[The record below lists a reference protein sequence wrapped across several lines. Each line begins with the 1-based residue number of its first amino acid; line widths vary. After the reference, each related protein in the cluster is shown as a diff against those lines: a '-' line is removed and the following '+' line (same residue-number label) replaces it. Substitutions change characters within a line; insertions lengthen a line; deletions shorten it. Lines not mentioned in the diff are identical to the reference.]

1 MLEVLRSTTRF
12 MTRSE
17 RRRFFTL
24 VALRSLNGVLDLIG
38 VLVIGY
44 LAASVAAFLS
54 SPNNSN
60 SNKSIT
66 FSGIDLPALTSQTLP
81 YLGVGIILIFSLKA
95 VFAIYLTRRLAREI
109 AQVEARSAKQILKHV
124 FSYGLETSGRYSKEE
139 ILYAIQTG
147 SSAAF
152 NGVLNSIATLISEG
166 FLFVILFASFIALSP
181 WATLGLFV
189 FLTLIAVTIQFF
201 VGTHLSKA
209 SKQLLVHNVAAMSAL
224 DDLYKAHREI
234 TVLGKTGTF
243 VNKVYE
249 SRLGGASSLATQT
262 YLLGMPRYIIETS
275 LILGIFVFGFLQ
287 SMSGDIA
294 GSVAVIGV
302 FLTGGFRIL
311 AAMLPFQAAF
321 ASIKS
326 LVPPAKSALH
336 FLTKEEVNERVP
348 AASSQGTGDALGV
361 EVKDVHFRFGE
372 SESEVDIIKGITF
385 SVKAGQQV
393 ALVGPSGAGKSTL
406 VDLILGLREPTSG
419 SVTLG
424 ESRPEQLILSKPGA
438 VAYVPQKTGIV
449 SGTVLD
455 NVALGLS
462 KDEVELDRV
471 EESLR
476 MANLWEVIQ
485 NLPQGVDSNLGK
497 HSDAL
502 SGGQL
507 QRLGLA
513 RAFYSNPALIVMDE
527 GTSGLDAVSEAEIG
541 KSLAALRGRVTV
553 LLVAHRLNTVKNA
566 DQVFVIEDGRLAA
579 RGTFAEVLKEN
590 PGIANAA
597 KLVTLDI

>member
-1 MLEVLRSTTRF
+1 
-12 MTRSE
+12 MTRAE
-17 RRRFFTL
+17 RRRFYSL
-24 VALRSLNGVLDLIG
+24 VSLRSLNGVFDLIG

-54 SPNNSN
+54 SPTNSN

-66 FSGIDLPALTSQTLP
+66 FSGFVLPALTAQTLP
-81 YLGVGIILIFSLKA
+81 YLGVGIILVFSLKA
-95 VFAIYLTRRLAREI
+95 VFAIYLTRRLAREL
-109 AQVEARSAKQILKHV
+109 AEVEARSARQILRKV
-124 FSYGLETSGRYSKEE
+124 FSFGLENSGRYSKEE

-224 DDLYKAHREI
+224 DDLYKALREI

-243 VNKVYE
+243 VDKVYK

-275 LILGIFVFGFLQ
+275 LILGIFVFGFIQ
-287 SMSGDIA
+287 SLSGDIA
-294 GSVAVIGV
+294 GSVSVIGV

-336 FLTKEEVNERVP
+336 FLTEDEADKQLPTVSNK
-348 AASSQGTGDALGV
+348 DAIGALSV
-361 EVKDVHFRFGE
+361 EVQDVRFGFGE
-372 SESEVDIIKGITF
+372 NEVDTIKGITF
-385 SVKAGQQV
+385 SVEAGQQV

-406 VDLILGLREPTSG
+406 VDLILGLRQPASG
-419 SVTLG
+419 SVALG
-424 ESRPEQLILSKPGA
+424 GSRPEQLILSKPGA
-438 VAYVPQKTGIV
+438 VAYVPQKTGV
-449 SGTVLD
+449 VAGTVLD

-462 KDEVELDRV
+462 TDEVNIDRV

-476 MANLWEVIQ
+476 MANLWDVIQ
-485 NLPQGVDSNLGK
+485 SLPLGVDSDLGK

-513 RAFYSNPALIVMDE
+513 RAFYSSPSLIVMDE

-541 KSLAALRGRVTV
+541 KSLATLRGKVTV
-553 LLVAHRLNTVKNA
+553 VLVAHRLNTVKNA

-579 RGTFAEVLKEN
+579 RGTFAEVLKVN

-597 KLVTLDI
+597 KLVTLDT

>member
-1 MLEVLRSTTRF
+1 MLEVLLSTTRF
-12 MTRSE
+12 MTRAE
-17 RRRFFTL
+17 RRRFYTL
-24 VALRSLNGVLDLIG
+24 VSLRSLNGVFDLIG

-54 SPNNSN
+54 SPTNSN

-66 FSGIDLPALTSQTLP
+66 FSGIVLPALTAQTLP
-81 YLGVGIILIFSLKA
+81 FLGVGIILIFSLKA
-95 VFAIYLTRRLAREI
+95 VFAIYLTRRLAREL
-109 AQVEARSAKQILKHV
+109 AEVEARSARQILKKV

-139 ILYAIQTG
+139 IFYAIQTG

-181 WATLGLFV
+181 WATLGLFL

-209 SKQLLVHNVAAMSAL
+209 SKQLLVHNLAAMSAL
-224 DDLYKAHREI
+224 DDLYKALREI

-243 VNKVYE
+243 VDKVYK

-275 LILGIFVFGFLQ
+275 LILGIFVFGFIQ
-287 SMSGDIA
+287 SLSGDIA
-294 GSVAVIGV
+294 GSVSVIGV

-336 FLTKEEVNERVP
+336 FLTEDEADESLPTVSNK
-348 AASSQGTGDALGV
+348 GFIDALSV
-361 EVKDVHFRFGE
+361 EVQDVRFGFGE
-372 SESEVDIIKGITF
+372 NEVDIIKGITF
-385 SVKAGQQV
+385 SVEAGQQV

-406 VDLILGLREPTSG
+406 VDLILGLREPASG
-419 SVTLG
+419 SVALG
-424 ESRPEQLILSKPGA
+424 GSRPEQLILSKPGA
-438 VAYVPQKTGIV
+438 VAYIPQKTGIV

-455 NVALGLS
+455 NIALGLS
-462 KDEVELDRV
+462 TDEVDISRV

-485 NLPQGVDSNLGK
+485 NLPLGVDSDLGK

-513 RAFYSNPALIVMDE
+513 RAFYSEPSLIVMDE

-566 DQVFVIEDGRLAA
+566 DQVFVIEDGLLAA
-579 RGTFAEVLKEN
+579 RGTFAEVLKTN

-597 KLVTLDI
+597 KLVTLDT

>member
-1 MLEVLRSTTRF
+1 
-12 MTRSE
+12 MTRAE

-24 VALRSLNGVLDLIG
+24 VSLRALNGAFDLIG

-54 SPNNSN
+54 SPTNSN
-60 SNKSIT
+60 SNKLIV
-66 FSGIDLPALTSQTLP
+66 FSGYNLPALTAQTLP
-81 YLGVGIILIFSLKA
+81 YIGFGIILIFSLKA
-95 VFAIYLTRRLAREI
+95 IFAVYLTRRLAREL
-109 AQVEARSAKQILKHV
+109 AQVEAKSARQILKHV
-124 FSYGLETSGRYSKEE
+124 FRYGLETSGMYTKEE
-139 ILYAIQTG
+139 IIYAIQTG

-181 WATLGLFV
+181 WATLGLFI

-209 SKQLLVHNVAAMSAL
+209 SKQLLSHNVAVMAAL
-224 DDLYKAHREI
+224 DDFYKALREI
-234 TVLGKTGTF
+234 SVLGKTGIF
-243 VNKVYE
+243 IDKVYE

-275 LILGIFVFGFLQ
+275 LILGIFVFGFIQ
-287 SMSGDIA
+287 SLSGDIA
-294 GSVAVIGV
+294 GSVSVIGV

-326 LVPPAKSALH
+326 LVPPAKTALQ
-336 FLTKEEVNERVP
+336 FLSTDVANLPVVPHAQHNSGEALSVHVN
-348 AASSQGTGDALGV
+348 
-361 EVKDVHFRFGE
+361 DVHFRFGG
-372 SESEVDIIKGITF
+372 SEQDIIKGVTL
-385 SVKAGQQV
+385 SVEPGQQV

-406 VDLILGLREPTSG
+406 VDIILGLRKPTGG

-424 ESRPEQLILSKPGA
+424 ATSPAEVILSQPGA

-449 SGTVLD
+449 SGTVLE
-455 NVALGLS
+455 NVALGLTR
-462 KDEVELDRV
+462 ENVEIERV
-471 EESLR
+471 EQSLR
-476 MANLWEVIQ
+476 MANLWEVITA
-485 NLPQGVDSNLGK
+485 LPRGVDADLGK
-497 HSDAL
+497 HSDSL

-513 RAFYSNPALIVMDE
+513 RAFYSNPSLIVMDE
-527 GTSGLDAVSEAEIG
+527 ATSGLDAVSEAEIG
-541 KSLAALRGRVTV
+541 KSLASLRGRVTV
-553 LLVAHRLNTVKNA
+553 ILVAHRLNTVKNA
-566 DQVFVIEDGRLAA
+566 DQVFVIEDGNLAT
-579 RGTFAEVLKEN
+579 RGTFAEVLKAN

-597 KLVTLDI
+597 KLVTLDE

>member
-1 MLEVLRSTTRF
+1 MLEVLLSTTRF
-12 MTRSE
+12 MTRAE
-17 RRRFFTL
+17 RRRFYTL
-24 VALRSLNGVLDLIG
+24 VSLRSLNGIFDLIG

-54 SPNNSN
+54 SPTNSN

-66 FSGIDLPALTSQTLP
+66 FSGFTLPALTAQTLP
-81 YLGVGIILIFSLKA
+81 ILGVGIILIFSLKA
-95 VFAIYLTRRLAREI
+95 LFAIYLTRRLAREL
-109 AQVEARSAKQILKHV
+109 AQVEARSARQILKHV

-139 ILYAIQTG
+139 IFYAIQTG

-201 VGTHLSKA
+201 VGTHLTKA

-224 DDLYKAHREI
+224 DDLYKALREI
-234 TVLGKTGTF
+234 TVLGRTSTF
-243 VNKVYE
+243 VNKVYK
-249 SRLGGASSLATQT
+249 SRLGGATSLATQT

-275 LILGIFVFGFLQ
+275 LILGIFVFGFIQ
-287 SMSGDIA
+287 SLSGDIA
-294 GSVAVIGV
+294 GSVSVIGV

-321 ASIKS
+321 ASVKS

-336 FLTKEEVNERVP
+336 FLFEDEGDERLLTG
-348 AASSQGTGDALGV
+348 SSQGIVDELGV

-372 SESEVDIIKGITF
+372 SDQDIIKGVTF
-385 SVKAGQQV
+385 SVKPGQQV

-419 SVTLG
+419 TVILG
-424 ESRPEQLILSKPGA
+424 SSNPEKLILSQPGA

-449 SGTVLD
+449 SGTVLE
-455 NVALGLS
+455 NIALGLTRE
-462 KDEVELDRV
+462 DAEIDRV

-476 MANLWEVIQ
+476 MANLWDVIKD
-485 NLPQGVDSNLGK
+485 LPRGVDTDLGK
-497 HSDAL
+497 HSDSL

-513 RAFYSNPALIVMDE
+513 RAFYSKPSLIVMDE

-541 KSLAALRGRVTV
+541 KSLASLRGRVTV
-553 LLVAHRLNTVKNA
+553 ILVAHRLNTVKNA
-566 DQVFVIEDGRLAA
+566 DQVFVIEDGKLAA
-579 RGTFAEVLKEN
+579 SGTFAEVLKAN

-597 KLVTLDI
+597 KLVTLDS

>member
-1 MLEVLRSTTRF
+1 MLEVLLSTTRF
-12 MTRSE
+12 MTRRE
-17 RRRFFTL
+17 RTRFYTL
-24 VALRSLNGVLDLIG
+24 VSLRSLNGIFDLIG

-54 SPNNSN
+54 SHTNSN
-60 SNKSIT
+60 SNKLIT
-66 FSGIDLPALTSQTLP
+66 FSGFELPALTAQMLP
-81 YLGVGIILIFSLKA
+81 FLGVGIILIFTLKA
-95 VFAIYLTRRLAREI
+95 IFAIYLTRRLAREL
-109 AQVEARSAKQILKHV
+109 ARVEARSARQILRHV
-124 FSYGLETSGRYSKEE
+124 FSYGLDTSGRYSKEE
-139 ILYAIQTG
+139 ILYSIQTG

-166 FLFVILFASFIALSP
+166 FLFVILFASFLALSP

-189 FLTLIAVTIQFF
+189 FLVLIAVTIQFF
-201 VGTHLSKA
+201 VGSHLSKA

-224 DDLYKAHREI
+224 DDMYKAIREI
-234 TVLGKTGTF
+234 SVLGKTGTF
-243 VNKVYE
+243 INKVYE
-249 SRLGGASSLATQT
+249 ARLGGSSSLATQT

-275 LILGIFVFGFLQ
+275 LILGIFVFGFIQ
-287 SMSGDIA
+287 SLSGDIA
-294 GSVAVIGV
+294 GSVSVIGV

-326 LVPPAKSALH
+326 LVPSAKSALQ
-336 FLTKEEVNERVP
+336 FLSAEAGNPPEV
-348 AASSQGTGDALGV
+348 AGSSHHNMDALRV
-361 EVKDVHFRFGE
+361 HVSDVHFRFAAND
-372 SESEVDIIKGITF
+372 SEVIKGISF
-385 SVKAGQQV
+385 IVEPGQQV

-406 VDLILGLREPTSG
+406 VDLILGLREPTAG
-419 SVTLG
+419 SVTLA
-424 ESRPEQLILSKPGA
+424 ETSPEELILSHPGS

-449 SGTVLD
+449 SGTVLE
-455 NVALGLS
+455 NVALGVS
-462 KDEVELDRV
+462 SEDVALDRV

-476 MANLWEVIQ
+476 MANLWDVIKE
-485 NLPQGVDSNLGK
+485 LPGGVYSDLGK
-497 HSDAL
+497 QSDSL

-553 LLVAHRLNTVKNA
+553 VLVAHRLNTVKNA
-566 DQVFVIEDGRLAA
+566 DQVFVIEDGKLAS
-579 RGTFAEVLKEN
+579 RGTFSEVLKAN

-597 KLVTLDI
+597 NLVKLDT

>member
-1 MLEVLRSTTRF
+1 

-17 RRRFFTL
+17 RRRFVTL
-24 VALRSLNGVLDLIG
+24 VALRSLNGVFDLIG

-60 SNKSIT
+60 SDKSIT

-95 VFAIYLTRRLAREI
+95 VFAIYLTRRLAREL
-109 AQVEARSAKQILKHV
+109 AQVEARSARQILKHV
-124 FSYGLETSGRYSKEE
+124 FSFGLETSSRYSKEE

-209 SKQLLVHNVAAMSAL
+209 SKQLLVHNVAAMAAL
-224 DDLYKAHREI
+224 DDLYRAHREI

-243 VNKVYE
+243 VNKVYQ
-249 SRLGGASSLATQT
+249 SRLDGASSLATQT

-275 LILGIFVFGFLQ
+275 LILGIFVFGFIQ
-287 SMSGDIA
+287 SLSGDIA
-294 GSVAVIGV
+294 GSVSVIGV

-326 LVPPAKSALH
+326 LVPPAKSALQ
-336 FLTKEEVNERVP
+336 FLGEDEVNESVP
-348 AASSQGTGDALGV
+348 TASSEGTVDALGV
-361 EVKDVHFRFGE
+361 QVEDVHFRFG
-372 SESEVDIIKGITF
+372 ESEVDIIKGITF
-385 SVKAGQQV
+385 SVKAGEQV

-406 VDLILGLREPTSG
+406 VDLILGLRKPTSG

-424 ESRPEQLILSKPGA
+424 GSRPEKLILSKPGA

-462 KDEVELDRV
+462 QHEVELDRV

-485 NLPQGVDSNLGK
+485 DLPQGVESNLGK

-579 RGTFAEVLKEN
+579 RGTFAEVLKAN

-597 KLVTLDI
+597 KLVTLDN